1 MTRFSLIRRAP
12 GRHAGRG
19 PGRSR
24 GFTLLEV
31 LVAFVIFA
39 LSFAVVLEIIAG
51 SMRSTMRAKDYSE
64 AALLAQSLM
73 EGVGTEVPL
82 EAGAFQG
89 ETEDGIVWVIEIT
102 DFEGLNEDARA
113 RELAE
118 MNNTRLFWVDLRLE
132 WGDGRRQRDASFTTI
147 RSQLGISQ

>member
-1 MTRFSLIRRAP
+1 MKRSSVLRSGSSAK
-12 GRHAGRG
+12 

-39 LSFAVVLEIIAG
+39 LSFSVVLEIIAG
-51 SMRSTMRAKDYSE
+51 SMRSTVRARDYSE

-73 EGVGTEVPL
+73 ERVGSELPL

-89 ETEDGIVWVIEIT
+89 ETEDGFTWVIEIS
-102 DFEGLNEDARA
+102 DFEGINEDTRTL
-113 RELAE
+113 ELAE
-118 MNNTRLFWVDLRLE
+118 MVNARLYWVDLNLK
-132 WGDGRRQRDASFTTI
+132 WGDGRRERDVKFTTI
-147 RSQLGISQ
+147 RSGLGEGP

>member
-1 MTRFSLIRRAP
+1 MKRCSMTGSGPRRYKGGNP
-12 GRHAGRG
+12 RRG
-19 PGRSR
+19 R

-51 SMRSTMRAKDYSE
+51 SMRSTLRAKDYSE

-73 EGVGTEVPL
+73 EGVGREVPL
-82 EAGAFQG
+82 EAGAYQG
-89 ETEDGIVWVIEIT
+89 ETEDGILWVIEIT
-102 DFEGLNEDARA
+102 DFEGLNDDTRA
-113 RELAE
+113 RDLAE
-118 MNNTRLFWVDLRLE
+118 MNNTRLFWVDLSLE

-147 RSQLGISQ
+147 RSQLGISP